1 KATFLQS
8 GSVGRISAIATLDE
22 QGLVGELTLPDG
34 ISTEDAILA
43 TSSGRMGVTVNEDR
57 AFVASTASVM
67 SANQY
72 LSVNL
77 MNDEQ
82 KRRSLILSELL
93 HQPSNLWNAARPC
106 LLFWGEPWDT
116 GFRFPEGFQRQ
127 GMSLTAVP
135 VELRR
140 PAAGRLMS
148 IPAPL
153 LPFREIIGPDRWS
166 PGGLYDYRK
175 QEWVEKKYESKSW
188 FAFQIPP
195 SLLPVEPHSA
205 QIEISVTGPVGKM
218 DLAGWNGS
226 SRVEF
231 RHWSN
236 PVNTLSIEVN
246 DLPSGALSE
255 SGQFLLFVSG
265 GVPSAE
271 QKLEPDTLPSPWQ
284 IESLKVTLKAVS
296 GPVPGSP

>member
-1 KATFLQS
+1 
-8 GSVGRISAIATLDE
+8 
-22 QGLVGELTLPDG
+22 
-34 ISTEDAILA
+34 
-43 TSSGRMGVTVNEDR
+43 
-57 AFVASTASVM
+57 
-67 SANQY
+67 
-72 LSVNL
+72 
-77 MNDEQ
+77 
-82 KRRSLILSELL
+82 
-93 HQPSNLWNAARPC
+93 
-106 LLFWGEPWDT
+106 
-116 GFRFPEGFQRQ
+116 
-127 GMSLTAVP
+127 
-135 VELRR
+135 VELQR

-166 PGGLYDYRK
+166 PGVLYDHRK

-195 SLLPVEPHSA
+195 SLLPVEPHSV

-218 DLAGWNGS
+218 DLAGWNGE

-236 PVNTLSIEVN
+236 PVNTLSIEVDN
-246 DLPSGALSE
+246 LPAGALTE
-255 SGQFLLFVSG
+255 SGEFLLFVSG
-265 GVPSAE
+265 GVPIEE

>member
-1 KATFLQS
+1 
-8 GSVGRISAIATLDE
+8 
-22 QGLVGELTLPDG
+22 
-34 ISTEDAILA
+34 
-43 TSSGRMGVTVNEDR
+43 M
-57 AFVASTASVM
+57 
-67 SANQY
+67 
-72 LSVNL
+72 

-93 HQPSNLWNAARPC
+93 HQPSKIWNAASPC
-106 LLFWGEPWDT
+106 LLFWGKPWDA
-116 GFRFPEGFQRQ
+116 GFRFPDGFQPQ

-135 VELRR
+135 VVLQR

-153 LPFREIIGPDRWS
+153 LPFREITGPDRLS
-166 PGGLYDYRK
+166 PGGFYDHRK
-175 QEWVEKKYESKSW
+175 QEWVEKRYESKSW

-205 QIEISVTGPVGKM
+205 EIEISVTGPVGKM

-236 PVNTLSIEVN
+236 PVNTLSIDVE
-246 DLPSGALSE
+246 DLPPETLSE

-265 GVPSAE
+265 GIPIEE
-271 QKLEPDTLPSPWQ
+271 QNLEPGAVPPFWQ
-284 IESLKVTLKAVS
+284 IESLKLTFKAVS
-296 GPVPGSP
+296 GPVPLSQ